1 MNDELAIEFS
11 GVSKSFSRKT
21 GQMLLRR
28 HIARW
33 FKETHAEP
41 FFALK
46 NVSFRVQQGESVAVV
61 GPNGAG
67 KSTLLGL
74 VVGLAQPD
82 GGELTVNGRVAALLE
97 IGSGFHSDLTGAE
110 NLWLNASLLG
120 LTRKRTEELFESVVE
135 FAGISHFIDEPLRI
149 YSAGMAM
156 RLAFSVAVH
165 TDPDILVIDEILAV
179 GDQAFQAK
187 CFERILQFKRG
198 GRTILCVSHS
208 TSTVEQLC
216 DRAIWLDHG
225 EVMMD
230 GAVRSVLE
238 AYEGRLQFESGS

>member
-21 GQMLLRR
+21 GQMLLRS

-74 VVGLAQPD
+74 LAGVAQPD
-82 GGELTVNGRVAALLE
+82 SGEITVNGRVAALLE

-187 CFERILQFKRG
+187 CFERILGFKRS

-230 GAVRSVLE
+230 GAVPSVLE